1 MNNSLPQELSLKYRI
16 CGLRVR
22 NEGRGNVI
30 LQSNYRKSK
39 CTGRFFDD
47 FTLALTAV
55 FPG

>member
-1 MNNSLPQELSLKYRI
+1 MNNSLPQELSLRYRI